1 MFTTSGKLEMQDGGL
16 STCEMS
22 RKKLSKINLI
32 VSVTSNTFVVVVE
45 IINNYGMGFLCFS
58 GIIKINLRGRP

>member
-1 MFTTSGKLEMQDGGL
+1 MQDDGL

-22 RKKLSKINLI
+22 GKKLSKINLI

-45 IINNYGMGFLCFS
+45 IINNYGMRFLCFS